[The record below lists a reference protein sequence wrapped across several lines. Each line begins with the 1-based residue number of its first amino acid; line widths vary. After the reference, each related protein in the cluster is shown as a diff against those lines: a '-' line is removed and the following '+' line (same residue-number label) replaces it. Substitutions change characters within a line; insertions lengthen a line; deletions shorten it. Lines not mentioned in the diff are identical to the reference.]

1 MKHLVSKEGFLFV
14 NKDFINGVIVAK
26 ELFIPDDY
34 NLDLYMELPEQEA
47 LELQEKYNIE
57 TIISVINTSNRGGGK
72 PTKIDASSVRE
83 ITPEQHLSYQKAK
96 EQALQEEIEQG
107 NNT

>member
-1 MKHLVSKEGFLFV
+1 MG
-14 NKDFINGVIVAK
+14 
-26 ELFIPDDY
+26 
-34 NLDLYMELPEQEA
+34 
-47 LELQEKYNIE
+47 
-57 TIISVINTSNRGGGK
+57 TIISGINTSNRGGGGK

>member
-1 MKHLVSKEGFLFV
+1 MGE
-14 NKDFINGVIVAK
+14 
-26 ELFIPDDY
+26 
-34 NLDLYMELPEQEA
+34 
-47 LELQEKYNIE
+47 
-57 TIISVINTSNRGGGK
+57 GK

-107 NNT
+107 NNA